1 MGLVDILVVVT
12 LGLMAGWP
20 WIASAA
26 SRLVAPRS
34 AAPAAVSAGG
44 SPIEA
49 WRQTWASTLIRLID
63 DIENG
68 EGHFGVEES
77 KAALKLSKELL
88 WEIIGGDGP
97 TPSKGK

>member
-1 MGLVDILVVVT
+1 MGWLDIGVGLT
-12 LGLMAGWP
+12 LALMVGWP

-26 SRLVAPRS
+26 GRLVAPRS
-34 AAPAAVSAGG
+34 AAPAAVPAGG
-44 SPIEA
+44 SPIEE
-49 WRQTWASTLIRLID
+49 WRQTWASTLISLID
-63 DIENG
+63 DIEQG
-68 EGHFGVEES
+68 EGYFDDS

>member
-1 MGLVDILVVVT
+1 MGLVDILVIAS

-34 AAPAAVSAGG
+34 AAPAAVPAVG
-44 SPIEA
+44 SPIEE
-49 WRQTWASTLIRLID
+49 WRQTWASTLITLID
-63 DIENG
+63 EIENG
-68 EGHFGVEES
+68 EGHFEDS